1 MVVMP
6 RLHYA
11 SIAPEGYKHFGTLTA
26 YLAKSEL
33 GEPLVNLVYLRV
45 SQINGCPYCIDLHW
59 RDLRKL
65 GEDEQKLNAVIL
77 WRDMPFFTERE
88 RAALAWAEAVTRLR
102 DQQVSDEEYE
112 DAKRQFTEKELV
124 DLTSAVAHMNALN
137 RIAIGF
143 HVTPT
148 VGK

>member
-1 MVVMP
+1 
-6 RLHYA
+6 
-11 SIAPEGYKHFGTLTA
+11 
-26 YLAKSEL
+26 
-33 GEPLVNLVYLRV
+33 
-45 SQINGCPYCIDLHW
+45 
-59 RDLRKL
+59 
-65 GEDEQKLNAVIL
+65 
-77 WRDMPFFTERE
+77 MPFFTERE

-124 DLTSAVAHMNALN
+124 DLTFAIAHMNALN

-143 HVTPT
+143 HVTST